1 GPKRKIASRSF
12 RLKLKLEESFSE
24 NFWMQVTGGISM
36 LKEIT
41 IENTDGRTLEEDE
54 IDTGPFVQIGGNLRF

>member
-1 GPKRKIASRSF
+1 
-12 RLKLKLEESFSE
+12 LKLEESFSE

>member
-1 GPKRKIASRSF
+1 
-12 RLKLKLEESFSE
+12 
-24 NFWMQVTGGISM
+24 MQVTGGISM

-41 IENTDGRTLEEDE
+41 IENTDERTLEKDE